1 MLSYKT
7 LIREIKENSMKRK
20 DISCSWIGRINII
33 KKAILPKTIHSYNM
47 ITIKLPMTFFIEL
60 EETIQKFTWNHKRPG
75 TAKAILRKA
84 NNQEAKLP
92 DFRQYYQAMV
102 IKTAGYVLTPK

>member
-1 MLSYKT
+1 
-7 LIREIKENSMKRK
+7 
-20 DISCSWIGRINII
+20 
-33 KKAILPKTIHSYNM
+33 
-47 ITIKLPMTFFIEL
+47 MTFFIEL